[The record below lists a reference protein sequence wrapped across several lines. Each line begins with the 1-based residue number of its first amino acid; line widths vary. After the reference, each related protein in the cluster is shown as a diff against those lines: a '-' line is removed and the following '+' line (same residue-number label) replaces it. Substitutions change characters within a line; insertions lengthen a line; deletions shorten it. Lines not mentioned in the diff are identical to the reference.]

1 MTFYEGVNVKG
12 SSVTHTYIDRLTT
25 GIKGCFMNIGFDK
38 LAEYFSQV
46 KPLVKH
52 QQPLPA
58 SLINATQE

>member
-1 MTFYEGVNVKG
+1 VPA
-12 SSVTHTYIDRLTT
+12 

-46 KPLVKH
+46 KPLAKH

-58 SLINATQE
+58 SLINTTQE

>member
-1 MTFYEGVNVKG
+1 LELVDAVLWNVD
-12 SSVTHTYIDRLTT
+12 VPA